1 MFIVK
6 GEVERVIDFDGT
18 IPTPLSERFIDMVD
32 KSVFWRKA
40 LFPINRR

>member
-18 IPTPLSERFIDMVD
+18 IPTPLSERFI
-32 KSVFWRKA
+32 A
-40 LFPINRR
+40 N